1 MVINLEKK
9 QFIYCRDCGGQCP
22 ENAVACH
29 SCGVPPKKGNNFCN
43 SCGLATNKNA
53 VICVKCGCALSKEND
68 STLMFESQKEA
79 KKVEVRHG
87 DVVSSG
93 TAILWWLVCY
103 PVGYSQWG
111 QATKGWVSL
120 LFFLFTGGYGGIVIL
135 VDYIKCYNAQKTRE
149 LGEWEFFP
157 KS

>member
-1 MVINLEKK
+1 MAINLEKRK
-9 QFIYCRDCGGQCP
+9 TEKEKVRDEIDELKGQI
-22 ENAVACH
+22 E
-29 SCGVPPKKGNNFCN
+29 S
-43 SCGLATNKNA
+43 
-53 VICVKCGCALSKEND
+53 IKE
-68 STLMFESQKEA
+68 SGKTKEA
-79 KKVEVRHG
+79 KKVEVNRG
-87 DVVSSG
+87 DVISSG

-120 LFFLFTGGYGGIVIL
+120 LLVIFTGGYGGIVVL